1 MKTTVNGLVLR
12 EIKTGEA
19 DRILHILTQ
28 EHGVISASAKGSMR
42 PKSKLFSATGLFC
55 YSSFTLFEGRTM
67 FSINEASPQE
77 VFFGLRNSIEG
88 VALATYI
95 AELLRVL
102 SPTGDE
108 AQRLLRLA
116 LNSFYLL
123 SEGKKDPALVKAV
136 FELRSFS
143 ESGFMPDLLAC
154 CNCGKYEDERLH
166 FDAFHG
172 HFYCKDCAGEKRLV
186 LNIDT
191 ATLAAMRHIALSTD
205 DKVYNFTL
213 TGNSLVLLQHAAEE
227 YVMAHLDY
235 VPKSLAFLKT
245 VL

>member
-67 FSINEASPQE
+67 FSVNEASPLE

-95 AELLRVL
+95 AELLRIL
-102 SPTGDE
+102 SPTGEE
-108 AQRLLRLA
+108 AGRLLRLA

-123 SEGKKDPALVKAV
+123 SEGKKDPGLVKAV
-136 FELRSFS
+136 FEMRSFS

-154 CNCGKYEDERLH
+154 YGCGKYEDERLH
-166 FDAFHG
+166 FDVFQG
-172 HFYCKDCAGEKRLV
+172 NFYCTDCAREKGLF
-186 LNIDT
+186 LNID
-191 ATLAAMRHIALSTD
+191 LAALAAIRHIVLSAD
-205 DKVYNFTL
+205 EKVFNFTL
-213 TGNSLVLLQHAAEE
+213 AGNCLVLLQQVAE
-227 YVMAHLDY
+227 DY
-235 VPKSLAFLKT
+235 VQAHVDYSPKSLAFLKT
-245 VL
+245 IL